1 MSKNLAI
8 TQLAHGDANATP
20 LVLLHDGGGT
30 VLSYQALGPLDR
42 DVYGISDP
50 RFDAGKPWAGGI
62 PEMAR
67 AYLQMIKA
75 GISQRN
81 ILLGGMCALCIRF
94 WAHAGGPE
102 AVVYKAVGETE
113 QMANTAQAGPL
124 VVFFPLK
131 SRIWL
136 LRRRKTP

>member
-1 MSKNLAI
+1 MAI
-8 TQLAHGDANATP
+8 TQLAYGDANATP

-50 RFDAGKPWAGGI
+50 RFDAGKPWSGGI

-75 GISQRN
+75 AIPQRN
-81 ILLGGMCALCIRF
+81 ILLGGMCALGIRS
-94 WAHAGGPE
+94 
-102 AVVYKAVGETE
+102 
-113 QMANTAQAGPL
+113 GPL
-124 VVFFPLK
+124 VVVEKRWL
-131 SRIWL
+131 IWL
-136 LRRRKTP
+136 SERPQRWLTRRRLVLWWFPVP

>member
-1 MSKNLAI
+1 MSRGKNLSI
-8 TQLAHGDANATP
+8 TQLAYGDAKATP
-20 LVLLHDGGGT
+20 LILLHDGGGT

-75 GISQRN
+75 ELPQRN
-81 ILLGGMCALCIRF
+81 ILLGGTCTLWVRF
-94 WAHAGGPE
+94 WGDVGGGE
-102 AVVYKAVGETE
+102 AVVDKAMGET
-113 QMANTAQAGPL
+113 
-124 VVFFPLK
+124 
-131 SRIWL
+131 
-136 LRRRKTP
+136 